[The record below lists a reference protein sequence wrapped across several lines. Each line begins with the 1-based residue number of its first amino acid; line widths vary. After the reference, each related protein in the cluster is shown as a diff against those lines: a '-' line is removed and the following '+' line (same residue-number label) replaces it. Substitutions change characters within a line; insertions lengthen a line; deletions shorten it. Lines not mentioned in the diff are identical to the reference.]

1 MTSDSPTLAGHTIIV
16 TRAAERAGGLTSLL
30 IDGGATVLEIPVTT
44 TVDALDAGIALEA
57 AIDNIE
63 SYDWVV
69 VTSPE
74 GAHRFREAASRI
86 ESSKQDFKIAA
97 VGTATADAVGGADL
111 VPHVQT
117 GRSLGETFPSGSGRV
132 LLAVA
137 ESAGDDFERAARDKG
152 WVVDRVTTYR
162 TVPVTPTHD
171 RSSEISQADA
181 ITFASASSARAWHDV
196 FGISMPKVV
205 VAMGPMTAQ
214 ALNELGVQNVIVASE
229 QTLKGLMTAT
239 AQALASR

>member
-30 IDGGATVLEIPVTT
+30 IDAGATVLEIPVTT

-229 QTLKGLMTAT
+229 QTLKGLATAT

>member
-1 MTSDSPTLAGHTIIV
+1 MLAGRTIIV
-16 TRAAERAGGLTSLL
+16 TRAADRAGGLTSLL
-30 IDGGATVLEIPVTT
+30 IEAGATVLEIPVTT
-44 TVDALDAGIALEA
+44 TVDAGDGGRELQT
-57 AIDNIE
+57 AINNIE
-63 SYDWVV
+63 QYDWVV

-74 GAHRFREAASRI
+74 GAHRFRDAIALLGASPR
-86 ESSKQDFKIAA
+86 QFKIAA
-97 VGTATADAVGGADL
+97 VGTATAEAVGGADL
-111 VPHVQT
+111 IPNVQT

-229 QTLKGLMTAT
+229 QTLKGLVTAT